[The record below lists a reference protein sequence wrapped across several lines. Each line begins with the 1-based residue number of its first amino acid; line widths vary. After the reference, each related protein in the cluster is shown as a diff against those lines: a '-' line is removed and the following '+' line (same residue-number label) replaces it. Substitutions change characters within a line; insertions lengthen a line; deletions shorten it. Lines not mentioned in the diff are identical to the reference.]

1 MKIKMIA
8 AHDINLA
15 IGYKN
20 KLLWNIPEDL
30 KHFKKET
37 SNKVVVMGSNT
48 YFSIGKPLPNR
59 VNAVITS
66 KSHLNDTFN
75 DPFKTLNPDKLLAK
89 ENPRPDEYFRNK
101 LFKNIDDVLD
111 YYKNEEEIIVIGGES
126 IYNQFLDIAD
136 ELIITVVLDMF
147 KADTYFPFYLD
158 KFKETYRSD
167 IMKSSKGNEYFFLKL
182 EIK

>member
-8 AHDINLA
+8 AHDINLG
-15 IGYKN
+15 IGCEN

-30 KHFKKET
+30 KHFQNET
-37 SNKVVVMGSNT
+37 KGKVVVMGSNT

-59 VNAVITS
+59 INAVLSS
-66 KSHLNDTFN
+66 KNFLNSKFDNEMTFIN
-75 DPFKTLNPDKLLAK
+75 TDKLLNK
-89 ENPRPDEYFRNK
+89 SNPRDDDYFKNK
-101 LFKNIDDVLD
+101 IFKNIDNILD
-111 YYKNEEEIIVIGGES
+111 YYKNEEEIIIIGGES

-182 EIK
+182 ERK